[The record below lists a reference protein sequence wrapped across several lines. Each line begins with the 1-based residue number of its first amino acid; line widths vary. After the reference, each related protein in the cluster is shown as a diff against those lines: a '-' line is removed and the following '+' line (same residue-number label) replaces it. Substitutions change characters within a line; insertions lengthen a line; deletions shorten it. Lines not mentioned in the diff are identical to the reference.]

1 MEQAGSVPDGADR
14 LLTGDLGVVVL
25 QSLLEHGVGYVVSSW
40 RDRPTPIDAA
50 IDDARDRVLGAR
62 GVVLRRLRS
71 LSALEST
78 IVSPTG
84 GVTGQPPRGAVIFGG
99 RRGLRPT
106 LERFVATRTPGAV
119 VGFCFDEDALRIED
133 AVVIDPDPTAAG
145 LARAIAAAI
154 VASRSTG
161 RPALVVL
168 RERALGMRGTI
179 RRRGELRP
187 AAAAELD
194 AAWRDAHE
202 QLDVPAALDDAELVR
217 IDHAP
222 NPGSDD
228 GARVVYAAGPVRVAV
243 QRALAHVDEALARAG
258 STSNLHDVTLVSTP
272 VPTAVLEP
280 SGVAAATL
288 ERSSATCVLASSS
301 AACAARLSATR
312 SIDAAW
318 SRDVEPGSA
327 RGEQVVAAIAAW
339 LLETDDSLDA
349 PARSALEQLV
359 TPSRDV
365 DLPRTRVP
373 RRNDVLH
380 RSVSPTIAAGLQ
392 LAQGVI
398 GVPSRIDTAW
408 PTYRTDT
415 GVPLSIVP
423 AATFATHGIDSAAP
437 GAGAGVVLIVGSSS
451 GVLEQAAV
459 IGATVE
465 HVDASSP
472 RAIGVAVAG
481 ACRSPR
487 ASWHVVVTSEVQHVA
502 GPRGATFGMDPDLV
516 GTDRLSTAAI
526 PTAATVQ
533 VDLGDELFAGP
544 AVLALDTPETHAM
557 LPQVRELSPATWD
570 LRRTGGTGRAA
581 RASWNLHRRAVRA
594 VGGIDL

>member
-1 MEQAGSVPDGADR
+1 MEQAGSVPEGTDR

-119 VGFCFDEDALRIED
+119 IGFCFDEDALRIED

-145 LARAIAAAI
+145 LARAIDAALL
-154 VASRSTG
+154 ASRSTG

-179 RRRGELRP
+179 RRRPELRP
-187 AAAAELD
+187 ADAAELD

-202 QLDVPAALDDAELVR
+202 QLDVPAALEQSGLVR
-217 IDHAP
+217 VDHAP
-222 NPGSDD
+222 DAGDD
-228 GARVVYAAGPVRVAV
+228 GVRVVYAAGPVRVAV

-258 STSNLHDVTLVSTP
+258 SAGNLHDVTLVSTP
-272 VPTAVLEP
+272 VPTAVLDA

-288 ERSSATCVLASSS
+288 AQSSQTCVLASSS
-301 AACAARLSATR
+301 TACAARLVAAR
-312 SIDAAW
+312 SIDAPW
-318 SRDVEPGSA
+318 TRDVEPGSV

-339 LLETDDSLDA
+339 MLETDDALDA
-349 PARSALEQLV
+349 AGRSALELLV
-359 TPSRDV
+359 APSIDHE
-365 DLPRTRVP
+365 LPRTRVP
-373 RRNDVLH
+373 RRTDVLH

-398 GVPSRIDTAW
+398 GVPSRIDAAW

-415 GVPLSIVP
+415 GVPLSVVP
-423 AATFATHGIDSAAP
+423 AATFATHGVDSAAP
-437 GAGAGVVLIVGSSS
+437 GAGVGVVLIVGSAG
-451 GVLEQAAV
+451 GVLEQAAA

-472 RAIGVAVAG
+472 RALGVAVAS

-487 ASWHVVVTSEVQHVA
+487 VAWHVVVTSEVQHVA
-502 GPRGATFGMDPDLV
+502 GPRAVTFGMDPDLV
-516 GTDRLSTAAI
+516 GTDRLATAAI

-533 VDLGDELFAGP
+533 VDLGEELFAGP

-557 LPQVRELSPATWD
+557 LSQVRELSPATWD
-570 LRRTGGTGRAA
+570 LRRTGGTGRAS
-581 RASWNLHRRAVRA
+581 RASWNLHRRAVRV